1 MAGPPPPPG
10 HSSEARFSKVSHAL
24 DHQDLVSS
32 FLSHHE
38 TEVRSSRDAQMVF
51 KEGGQ
56 RLARSRAV
64 TLAFLFEG
72 VLSPLGGTPRDS
84 CLLGT
89 GSQFPCLW
97 DALPG
102 SLGTHPVSGA
112 GGGLGETAGWHRG
125 GCPRCGWDRVP
136 AVRVQSQA
144 KTIRGAERDA
154 RGTNPKTVPILRGLC
169 ERRPSGANH
178 VCRTAQANNKRSGRW
193 AFSVQ

>member
-38 TEVRSSRDAQMVF
+38 REVRSSRDAQMVF
-51 KEGGQ
+51 QEGGQ
-56 RLARSRAV
+56 RLACSRAV

-89 GSQFPCLW
+89 GSQIPMPSGCLARQSWDSPSPWSRGRAGRNGRMAQRWLSSVWVGPCTCSNSPK
-97 DALPG
+97 PG
-102 SLGTHPVSGA
+102 QDYQ
-112 GGGLGETAGWHRG
+112 GGG
-125 GCPRCGWDRVP
+125 
-136 AVRVQSQA
+136 
-144 KTIRGAERDA
+144 K
-154 RGTNPKTVPILRGLC
+154 
-169 ERRPSGANH
+169 RRPGH
-178 VCRTAQANNKRSGRW
+178 KR
-193 AFSVQ
+193 